1 MGVVLSR
8 PGYEHIAALW
18 EPFGAGAFGEAVRYW
33 TPSERNTQV
42 PAIAGDFLAHLL
54 IWLGVA
60 AALLASAYALFRF
73 QASGRPG
80 RAGRKAAALAEAAT
94 PEVAPQALGAPVRPV
109 FDARAARA
117 QLWARTKLD
126 AAQVFKSP
134 AYFVLLGLAAAASVG
149 NLWFST
155 EVGGYGGKIYPV
167 TRVMIQ
173 AVSGVFPF
181 MTLIIAAYYAG
192 ELVWREKERRT
203 HEIIDA
209 TPASDWMFVAPKT
222 LAISIVTALDAAGRR
237 RRRRSSPRRSRGYD
251 HFQIGD
257 VPALV
262 GDPHRDRPDPDRGA
276 GGLRADPR
284 APQVRRLGGDG
295 ALPDLHHRADQP
307 RLRGQPLPVRQ
318 RSEHAGVGHERP
330 RPLLDR
336 RLLVPA
342 LLVRLRADAGGAG
355 LRPLAARNR
364 DAAAPALKAAAA
376 ATDGRGWRADG
387 RGPDGVRR
395 DRRLGV
401 LQHPCPQS
409 VPHRPRRRQI
419 PGRLRE
425 EVPAL

>member
-1 MGVVLSR
+1 MVLAAPVIFLTSALFFALTTVTRSMMWTYVGVVVLFIAGQVMGVVLSR

-42 PAIAGDFLAHLL
+42 PPIAGDFLAHLL

-237 RRRRSSPRRSRGYD
+237 RRRRSSSRRSSGYFD
-251 HFQIGD
+251 FQIGEYLLWYVIPTGID
-257 VPALV
+257 LILIAVLAVFVQALV
-262 GDPHRDRPDPDRGA
+262 PHKFVGWA
-276 GGLRADPR
+276 
-284 APQVRRLGGDG
+284 VMV
-295 ALPDLHHRADQP
+295 ALPDLHHRAVQR

-318 RSEHAGVGHERP
+318 RSEHAGCR
-330 RPLLDR
+330 
-336 RLLVPA
+336 
-342 LLVRLRADAGGAG
+342 
-355 LRPLAARNR
+355 
-364 DAAAPALKAAAA
+364 
-376 ATDGRGWRADG
+376 T
-387 RGPDGVRR
+387 
-395 DRRLGV
+395 
-401 LQHPCPQS
+401 
-409 VPHRPRRRQI
+409 
-419 PGRLRE
+419 
-425 EVPAL
+425 